1 MRAIVLPEPWKAV
14 TAERE
19 IPVPKQGEALLKM
32 VCGGICGSDLASY
45 RGQSAYLSHGTADSF
60 SAQESG
66 AEKRLPARRIQAQFQ
81 ISAAG
86 APESAG

>member
-45 RGQSAYLSHGTADSF
+45 RGQSAYDRT
-60 SAQESG
+60 
-66 AEKRLPARRIQAQFQ
+66 
-81 ISAAG
+81 
-86 APESAG
+86 